1 MDDETQYY
9 KDDFTY
15 NNKRDVSGIFK
26 TIKTQYKQLKLRT
39 YEIFFDKTEYDI
51 YVDQSWWKISICDDD
66 NNIFA
71 FNWIW
76 CY

>member
-15 NNKRDVSGIFK
+15 NNRRDVSGIFK

-39 YEIFFDKTEYDI
+39 YEIFLIKL
-51 YVDQSWWKISICDDD
+51 
-66 NNIFA
+66 NMIFMLIEVGGK
-71 FNWIW
+71 FQ
-76 CY
+76 